1 MASIVFRPENNDIDL
16 YTFQV
21 NATGLFT
28 AETLAERL
36 PNASLLDTN
45 LRLYKQTA
53 SGVPTLLSRND
64 DYFSQDSYIELELE
78 PGTYFV
84 GVAASGNDKYDPT
97 IEDSGVG
104 GTSAGDYDLRLTFRP
119 GAVRSITDN
128 DNSTVEGTPLDGD
141 LDGIPGGIYNFWF
154 RAAAPKGQTANPSDP
169 QTIFV
174 DKGATGAGDGNA
186 GEPLRRSA
194 DGHGQRASRGYCPRG
209 R

>member
-1 MASIVFRPENNDIDL
+1 MHEIGHLLGLGHTDELGADHDHERRADLGVRQHYGARFSRRLRHHAWPARLPPGEQRHRPVYVPAD
-16 YTFQV
+16 T
-21 NATGLFT
+21 AGLFT

-45 LRLYKQTA
+45 LRLYKQT
-53 SGVPTLLSRND
+53 SSRRAEPYCRSND

-128 DNSTVEGTPLDGD
+128 DNSTV
-141 LDGIPGGIYNFWF
+141 
-154 RAAAPKGQTANPSDP
+154 
-169 QTIFV
+169 
-174 DKGATGAGDGNA
+174 
-186 GEPLRRSA
+186 
-194 DGHGQRASRGYCPRG
+194 G
-209 R
+209 RHAH